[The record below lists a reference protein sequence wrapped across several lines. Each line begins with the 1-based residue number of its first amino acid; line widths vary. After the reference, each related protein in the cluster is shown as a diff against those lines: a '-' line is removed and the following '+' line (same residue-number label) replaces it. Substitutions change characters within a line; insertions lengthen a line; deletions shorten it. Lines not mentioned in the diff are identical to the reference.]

1 MKKKTFFLFAIII
14 FLIILISIFYINASK
29 KSKIG
34 HTNNSQEI
42 VENILNISS
51 YNATIEVK
59 VVSNKNENKYIIK
72 QEYESKDS
80 NSQEVIEP
88 TNIAGTKI
96 IREGNKLTLENSRL
110 NLSSIIENY
119 QYISANSLDLSS
131 FIEDYKNDSKSNYEE
146 NQNEIKMYAVCNTNN
161 NLDNNLSNN
170 ANSKCRKTL
179 YIDKKTNLPTRLEIE
194 WTNKNNKVYIL
205 YNEVEIK

>member
-1 MKKKTFFLFAIII
+1 MKKKTFFLIAIII
-14 FLIILISIFYINASK
+14 FLIILILIFSINMSK

-51 YNATIEVK
+51 YNAIIDVK
-59 VVSNKNENKYIIK
+59 VLSNKNENNYIIK
-72 QEYESKDS
+72 QEYKSQDS

-88 TNIAGTKI
+88 SNIAGTKI
-96 IREGNKLTLENSRL
+96 IREGNKLTLENSSL

-119 QYISANSLDLSS
+119 QSISSNNLDLSS
-131 FIEDYKNDSKSNYEE
+131 FIEDYKKDSKADYEE
-146 NQNEIKMYAVCNTNN
+146 NENEIKMYAVGNANN
-161 NLDNNLSNN
+161 NSD
-170 ANSKCRKTL
+170 SKCKKTL
-179 YIDKKTNLPTRLEIE
+179 YIDKKTNLPKQLEIE

>member
-14 FLIILISIFYINASK
+14 FLIILILIFYINTSK

-51 YNATIEVK
+51 YNAIIDVK
-59 VVSNKNENKYIIK
+59 VVSNKNENQYVIK
-72 QEYESKDS
+72 QEYQSQDS

-131 FIEDYKNDSKSNYEE
+131 FIEDYKNDSKANYEE
-146 NQNEIKMYAVCNTNN
+146 NQNEIKMYTTYNN
-161 NLDNNLSNN
+161 NVNNNC
-170 ANSKCRKTL
+170 KKTL
-179 YIDKKTNLPTRLEIE
+179 YIDKKTNLPTQLEIE
-194 WTNKNNKVYIL
+194 WTNKNNRVYIL

>member
-1 MKKKTFFLFAIII
+1 MKKKTFFLIAIII

-42 VENILNISS
+42 VANILNISS
-51 YNATIEVK
+51 YNATIDVK
-59 VVSNKNENKYIIK
+59 VVSNKNENKYVIK
-72 QEYESKDS
+72 QEYKSKNS
-80 NSQEVIEP
+80 NLQEVIEP
-88 TNIAGTKI
+88 SNIAGTKI
-96 IREGNKLTLENSRL
+96 IKEGNKLTLENSSL

-119 QYISANSLDLSS
+119 QYISSNNLDLSS
-131 FIEDYKNDSKSNYEE
+131 FIEDYKNDSRADYEE
-146 NQNEIKMYAVCNTNN
+146 NENEIKMYAVGDTNN
-161 NLDNNLSNN
+161 NSD
-170 ANSKCRKTL
+170 SKCKKTL
-179 YIDKKTNLPTRLEIE
+179 YIDKKTNLPKQLEIE

>member
-1 MKKKTFFLFAIII
+1 MKKKTFFLITIII

-42 VENILNISS
+42 VANILNISS
-51 YNATIEVK
+51 YNATIDVK
-59 VVSNKNENKYIIK
+59 VVSNKNENKYVIK
-72 QEYESKDS
+72 QEYKSKNS

-88 TNIAGTKI
+88 RNIAGTKI
-96 IREGNKLTLENSRL
+96 IREGNKLTLENSSL

-119 QYISANSLDLSS
+119 QYISSNDLDLSS
-131 FIEDYKNDSKSNYEE
+131 FIEDYKNDSRADYETNE
-146 NQNEIKMYAVCNTNN
+146 NEVKMYAVGDTNN
-161 NLDNNLSNN
+161 NSNN
-170 ANSKCRKTL
+170 KCKKTL
-179 YIDKKTNLPTRLEIE
+179 YIDKKTNLPKQLEIE

-205 YNEVEIK
+205 YNEVKIK

>member
-1 MKKKTFFLFAIII
+1 MKKKTFFLITIII
-14 FLIILISIFYINASK
+14 FFIILILIFYINTSK

-51 YNATIEVK
+51 YNATISVK
-59 VVSNKNENKYIIK
+59 VVSNKNENNYIIK
-72 QEYESKDS
+72 QEYQSQDF

-88 TNIAGTKI
+88 SNIAGTKI
-96 IREGNKLTLENSRL
+96 IREGNKLTLENSSL

-119 QYISANSLDLSS
+119 QYISSNNLDLSS
-131 FIEDYKNDSKSNYEE
+131 FIENYKNDNKANYEE
-146 NQNEIKMYAVCNTNN
+146 NENEIKMYTTENDSNN
-161 NLDNNLSNN
+161 NC
-170 ANSKCRKTL
+170 KKTL
-179 YIDKKTNLPTRLEIE
+179 YIDKKTGLPTQLEIKN
-194 WTNKNNKVYIL
+194 TNKKNEVYIL

>member
-1 MKKKTFFLFAIII
+1 MKKKTFFLITIII

-42 VENILNISS
+42 VANILNISS
-51 YNATIEVK
+51 YNATIDVK

-72 QEYESKDS
+72 QEYKSKDS
-80 NSQEVIEP
+80 NLQEVIEP
-88 TNIAGTKI
+88 SNIAGTKI
-96 IREGNKLTLENSRL
+96 IKEGNKLTLENTSL

-119 QYISANSLDLSS
+119 QYISSNNLDLSS
-131 FIEDYKNDSKSNYEE
+131 FIEDYKNDSRADYEE
-146 NQNEIKMYAVCNTNN
+146 NENEIKMYAVGDTNN
-161 NLDNNLSNN
+161 NSD
-170 ANSKCRKTL
+170 SKCKKTL
-179 YIDKKTNLPTRLEIE
+179 YIDKKTNLPKQLEIE

>member
-1 MKKKTFFLFAIII
+1 MKKKTFFLITIII

-51 YNATIEVK
+51 YNATINVK
-59 VVSNKNENKYIIK
+59 VISNKNENNYIIK
-72 QEYESKDS
+72 QEFKSKDS
-80 NSQEVIEP
+80 NLQEVIEP
-88 TNIAGTKI
+88 SNIAGTKI

-110 NLSSIIENY
+110 NLSSMIENY
-119 QYISANSLDLSS
+119 QSISSNNLDLSS
-131 FIEDYKNDSKSNYEE
+131 FIEDYKKDSKADYEE
-146 NQNEIKMYAVCNTNN
+146 NENEIKMYAVGNANN
-161 NLDNNLSNN
+161 NSD
-170 ANSKCRKTL
+170 SKCKKTL
-179 YIDKKTNLPTRLEIE
+179 YIDKKTELPTQLEIE
-194 WTNKNNKVYIL
+194 WTNKSNEVYIL

>member
-51 YNATIEVK
+51 YNATIDVK
-59 VVSNKNENKYIIK
+59 VVSNKNENQYVIK
-72 QEYESKDS
+72 QEYQSQDS

-131 FIEDYKNDSKSNYEE
+131 FIEDYKNDSKANYEE
-146 NQNEIKMYAVCNTNN
+146 NQNEIKMYAVGNT
-161 NLDNNLSNN
+161 DNNLNNN
-170 ANSKCRKTL
+170 ANSKCKKTL
-179 YIDKKTNLPTRLEIE
+179 YIDKKTNLPTQLEIE
-194 WTNKNNKVYIL
+194 WTNKNNRVYIL
-205 YNEVEIK
+205 YNEVEIN

>member
-1 MKKKTFFLFAIII
+1 MKKKTFFLITIII
-14 FLIILISIFYINASK
+14 FLIILIFIFYINASK

-51 YNATIEVK
+51 YNATIDVK
-59 VVSNKNENKYIIK
+59 VVSNKNENNYIIK
-72 QEYESKDS
+72 QEYKSQDS

-88 TNIAGTKI
+88 SNIAGTKI
-96 IREGNKLTLENSRL
+96 IREENKLTLENSSL

-119 QYISANSLDLSS
+119 QYISSNDLDLSS
-131 FIEDYKNDSKSNYEE
+131 FIEDYKNDSKANYEE
-146 NQNEIKMYAVCNTNN
+146 NQNEIKMYAVGNTNN
-161 NLDNNLSNN
+161 NSD
-170 ANSKCRKTL
+170 SKCKKTL
-179 YIDKKTNLPTRLEIE
+179 YIDKKTILPKQLEIE

>member
-51 YNATIEVK
+51 YNATIDVK
-59 VVSNKNENKYIIK
+59 VVSNKNENQYVIK
-72 QEYESKDS
+72 QEYQSQDS

-131 FIEDYKNDSKSNYEE
+131 FIEDYKNDSKANYEE
-146 NQNEIKMYAVCNTNN
+146 NQNEIKMYTTYNN
-161 NLDNNLSNN
+161 NVNNNC
-170 ANSKCRKTL
+170 KKTL
-179 YIDKKTNLPTRLEIE
+179 YIDKKTNLPTQLEIE
-194 WTNKNNKVYIL
+194 WTNKNNRVYIL

>member
-1 MKKKTFFLFAIII
+1 MKKKTFFLITIII

-42 VENILNISS
+42 VANILNISS
-51 YNATIEVK
+51 YNATIDVK
-59 VVSNKNENKYIIK
+59 VVSNKNENKYVIK
-72 QEYESKDS
+72 QEYKSKNS
-80 NSQEVIEP
+80 NLQEVIEP
-88 TNIAGTKI
+88 SNIAGTKI
-96 IREGNKLTLENSRL
+96 IKEGNKLTLENSSL

-119 QYISANSLDLSS
+119 QYISSNNLDLSS
-131 FIEDYKNDSKSNYEE
+131 FIEDYKNDSRADYEE
-146 NQNEIKMYAVCNTNN
+146 NENEIKMYAVGDTNN
-161 NLDNNLSNN
+161 NSD
-170 ANSKCRKTL
+170 SKCKKTL
-179 YIDKKTNLPTRLEIE
+179 YIDKKTNLPKQLEIE

>member
-1 MKKKTFFLFAIII
+1 MKKKTFFLITIII

-42 VENILNISS
+42 AANILNISS
-51 YNATIEVK
+51 YNATIDVK
-59 VVSNKNENKYIIK
+59 VVSNKNENKYVIK
-72 QEYESKDS
+72 QEYKSKNS
-80 NSQEVIEP
+80 NLQEVIEP
-88 TNIAGTKI
+88 SNIAGTKI
-96 IREGNKLTLENSRL
+96 IKEGNKLTLENSSL

-119 QYISANSLDLSS
+119 QYISSNNLDLSS
-131 FIEDYKNDSKSNYEE
+131 FIEDYKNDSRADYEE
-146 NQNEIKMYAVCNTNN
+146 NENEIKMYAVGDTNN
-161 NLDNNLSNN
+161 NSD
-170 ANSKCRKTL
+170 SKCKKTL
-179 YIDKKTNLPTRLEIE
+179 YIDKKTNLPKQLEIE

>member
-51 YNATIEVK
+51 YNAIIDVK
-59 VVSNKNENKYIIK
+59 VVSNKNENQYVIK
-72 QEYESKDS
+72 QEYQSQDS

-96 IREGNKLTLENSRL
+96 IREGKKLTLENSRL
-110 NLSSIIENY
+110 NLSSIIDNY

-131 FIEDYKNDSKSNYEE
+131 FIEDYKNDSKANYEE
-146 NQNEIKMYAVCNTNN
+146 NQNEIKMYTTYNN
-161 NLDNNLSNN
+161 NVNNNC
-170 ANSKCRKTL
+170 KKTL
-179 YIDKKTNLPTRLEIE
+179 YIDKKTNLPTQLEIE
-194 WTNKNNKVYIL
+194 WTNKNNRVYIL

>member
-51 YNATIEVK
+51 YNATINVK
-59 VVSNKNENKYIIK
+59 VISNKNENNYIIK
-72 QEYESKDS
+72 QEFKSKDS
-80 NSQEVIEP
+80 NLQEVIEP
-88 TNIAGTKI
+88 SNIAGTKI

-110 NLSSIIENY
+110 NLSSMIENY
-119 QYISANSLDLSS
+119 QSISSNNLDLSS
-131 FIEDYKNDSKSNYEE
+131 FIEDYKKDSKADYEE
-146 NQNEIKMYAVCNTNN
+146 NENELKMYAVGNANN
-161 NLDNNLSNN
+161 NSD
-170 ANSKCRKTL
+170 SKCKKTL
-179 YIDKKTNLPTRLEIE
+179 YIDKRTELPTQLEIE
-194 WTNKNNKVYIL
+194 WTNKSNKVYIL

>member
-1 MKKKTFFLFAIII
+1 MKKKTVFLITIII
-14 FLIILISIFYINASK
+14 FFIILISIFYINASK

-42 VENILNISS
+42 VANILNISS
-51 YNATIEVK
+51 YNATIDLK

-72 QEYESKDS
+72 QEFKSKDS
-80 NSQEVIEP
+80 NLQEVVEP
-88 TNIAGTKI
+88 SNIAGTKI
-96 IREGNKLTLENSRL
+96 IKEGNKLTLENTSL

-119 QYISANSLDLSS
+119 QYISSNNLDLSS
-131 FIEDYKNDSKSNYEE
+131 FIEDYKNDSRADYEE
-146 NQNEIKMYAVCNTNN
+146 NENEIKMYAVGDTNN
-161 NLDNNLSNN
+161 NSD
-170 ANSKCRKTL
+170 SKCKKTL
-179 YIDKKTNLPTRLEIE
+179 YIDKKTNLPKQLEIE

>member
-1 MKKKTFFLFAIII
+1 MKKKTFFLFTIII

-51 YNATIEVK
+51 YSATIDVK
-59 VVSNKNENKYIIK
+59 VVSNKNENQYVIK
-72 QEYESKDS
+72 QEYKSKDS

-88 TNIAGTKI
+88 SNIAGTKI
-96 IREGNKLTLENSRL
+96 IKEGNKLTLENSSL

-119 QYISANSLDLSS
+119 QYISANYLDLSS
-131 FIEDYKNDSKSNYEE
+131 FIEDYKNDSKANYEE
-146 NQNEIKMYAVCNTNN
+146 NQNEIKMYAVSNTNN
-161 NLDNNLSNN
+161 NSD
-170 ANSKCRKTL
+170 SKCKKTL
-179 YIDKKTNLPTRLEIE
+179 YIDKKTNLPTQLEIE

>member
-1 MKKKTFFLFAIII
+1 MKKKTFFLITIII
-14 FLIILISIFYINASK
+14 FLIILILIFYINASK

-51 YNATIEVK
+51 YNAIIDVK
-59 VVSNKNENKYIIK
+59 VLSNKNENNYIIK
-72 QEYESKDS
+72 QEYKSQDS

-88 TNIAGTKI
+88 SNIAGTKI
-96 IREGNKLTLENSRL
+96 IREGNKLTLENSSL

-119 QYISANSLDLSS
+119 QYISSNDLDLSS
-131 FIEDYKNDSKSNYEE
+131 FIEDYKKDNKADYEE
-146 NQNEIKMYAVCNTNN
+146 NENEIKMYAVGDTNN
-161 NLDNNLSNN
+161 NSD
-170 ANSKCRKTL
+170 SKCKKTL
-179 YIDKKTNLPTRLEIE
+179 YIDKKTNLPKQLEIE

>member
-51 YNATIEVK
+51 YNAIIDVK
-59 VVSNKNENKYIIK
+59 VVSNKNENQYVIK
-72 QEYESKDS
+72 QEYQSQDS

-119 QYISANSLDLSS
+119 QYISANSLDLST
-131 FIEDYKNDSKSNYEE
+131 FIEDFKNDSKANYEE
-146 NQNEIKMYAVCNTNN
+146 NQNEIKMYAVGNTNN
-161 NLDNNLSNN
+161 NSD
-170 ANSKCRKTL
+170 SKCKKTL
-179 YIDKKTNLPTRLEIE
+179 YIDKKTNLPTQLEIE
-194 WTNKNNKVYIL
+194 WTNKNNRVYIL